1 MIEHRLYD
9 LNALANFVA
18 VGGQGLLF
26 WIITRGMEGEAA
38 AIVRWFGYAIMG
50 IAVFILLTTDR
61 NGTIALTDYGLV
73 TIAANTLCAISWFW
87 AFKFLS
93 KPFQ

>member
-1 MIEHRLYD
+1 MMEHHLYD

-26 WIITRGMEGEAA
+26 WVITRGMEGRAA
-38 AIVRWFGYAIMG
+38 AAVRWFGYSIMAS
-50 IAVFILLTTDR
+50 AVFILLTTDR
-61 NGTIALTDYGLV
+61 SGTVTLTDYELV

-93 KPFQ
+93 KHTQ